1 MQKKK
6 RISLKFCISLLF
18 ALAFPLSLF
27 AQQLQVHFI
36 DVGQCDAIF
45 ITNSTNQTIL
55 IDAGDKPSSKTVVDY
70 LRGHNCK
77 KLDILIASHP
87 DNDHIGGMAGVI
99 KGFPVALYLDSGVEK
114 PTKTSKNLNLL
125 VKEKGIKHQ
134 IGRAGKDYDLGDGAS
149 LRILFPS
156 EPLIGKVKQGTV
168 WNANSIVVKLTYK
181 NVSFLLPGDA
191 EEATEERLLKKQGSG
206 VLSSTVLKVAHH
218 GSKYATI
225 QEFLDAV
232 NPKIAV
238 ISVGEGNGYGHPADE
253 TLKRLKD
260 KGVAV
265 YRTDHNGNVII
276 KTDGDTLEVVVQ
288 KNQRETTSIKSRA
301 PPLSPSGETV
311 YITRT
316 GSKYHQAGC
325 RSLKKSC
332 ISIGLKEAKER
343 GYKACSI
350 CRPPD

>member
-1 MQKKK
+1 MDK
-6 RISLKFCISLLF
+6 SNKFFSIQALTLLLLLF
-18 ALAFPLSLF
+18 PFSLF

-36 DVGQCDAIF
+36 DVGQGDAIF
-45 ITNSTNQTIL
+45 ITNSANQAIL
-55 IDAGDKPSSKTVVDY
+55 IDAGDKSAGRTVVNY
-70 LRGHNCK
+70 LKDHNVK
-77 KLDILIASHP
+77 KLDVLIASHP

-99 KGFPVALYLDSGVEK
+99 KGFPIALYLDSEVEK
-114 PTKTSKNLNLL
+114 PTQTSKNLNLL

-134 IGRAGKDYDLGDGAS
+134 IARAGQDYDLGDGANIK
-149 LRILFPS
+149 ILFPS
-156 EPLIGKVKQGTV
+156 EPLIKKLKQGTV

-191 EEATEERLLKKQGSG
+191 EEATEDRLLKEQGTG
-206 VLSSTVLKVAHH
+206 VLSSTVLKVTHH
-218 GSKYATI
+218 GSKYATT

-238 ISVGEGNGYGHPADE
+238 ISVGEGNSYGHPAE
-253 TLKRLKD
+253 RTLKRLKD

-265 YRTDHNGNVII
+265 YRTDYNGNVII

-288 KNQRETTSIKSRA
+288 KNQRETASIQARA
-301 PPLSPSGETV
+301 PPLSPSEETV

-325 RSLKKSC
+325 RSLKKSY
-332 ISIGLKEAKER
+332 IPIGLKEAKEH
-343 GYKACSI
+343 GYSPCSI
-350 CRPPD
+350 CRPPEL

>member
-1 MQKKK
+1 LNKTT
-6 RISLKFCISLLF
+6 RFLSTHVLTLFLLF
-18 ALAFPLSLF
+18 FPLSLL

-36 DVGQCDAIF
+36 DVGQGDAIF
-45 ITNSTNQTIL
+45 ITSSTNQAIL
-55 IDAGDKPSSKTVVDY
+55 IDAGDKPSSKTVIDY
-70 LRGHNCK
+70 LRDHNVK

-87 DNDHIGGMAGVI
+87 DSDHIGGMAGVI
-99 KGFPVALYLDSGVEK
+99 EGFPIALYLDSGVEK
-114 PTKTSKNLNLL
+114 PTQISRNLNLL
-125 VKEKGIKHQ
+125 VKEKGISHK
-134 IGRAGKDYDLGDGAS
+134 IAKAGQNYDLGDGAS
-149 LRILFPS
+149 LIILFPS

-191 EEATEERLLKKQGSG
+191 EEATEERLLKEQGAG

-218 GSKYATI
+218 GSKYATT

-232 NPKIAV
+232 NPKTAV
-238 ISVGEGNGYGHPADE
+238 ISVGGGNSYGHPAKE

-260 KGVAV
+260 KGVAT

-288 KNQRETTSIKSRA
+288 KQGKTESIQARA
-301 PPLSPSGETV
+301 PPLSASEEAV
-311 YITRT
+311 YITKT

-325 RSLKKSC
+325 RFLKKSC
-332 ISIGLKEAKER
+332 ILIGLKEAKER
-343 GYKACSI
+343 GYEACSI

>member
-1 MQKKK
+1 MKKAPA
-6 RISLKFCISLLF
+6 LLF
-18 ALAFPLSLF
+18 SLFLLLFPLSLL

-36 DVGQCDAIF
+36 DVGQGDAIF
-45 ITNSTNQTIL
+45 ITNSTNQAIL
-55 IDAGDKPSSKTVVDY
+55 IDAGDKPFSKTVVDY

-99 KGFPVALYLDSGVEK
+99 EGFSVALYLDSGVEK
-114 PTKTSKNLNLL
+114 PTKTSRNLNLL
-125 VKEKGIKHQ
+125 VRKKGIKHQ
-134 IGRAGKDYDLGDGAS
+134 IARAGQDYDLGDGAS

-168 WNANSIVVKLTYK
+168 WNANSIVAKLTYK

-191 EEATEERLLKKQGSG
+191 EEATEDRLLKEQGVG

-218 GSKYATI
+218 GSKYATT

-238 ISVGEGNGYGHPADE
+238 ISVGEGNSYGHPADK
-253 TLKRLKD
+253 TLKRLQD
-260 KGVAV
+260 KGVVV
-265 YRTDHNGNVII
+265 YRTDYNGNVII
-276 KTDGDTLEVVVQ
+276 KTDGDALEVVVQ
-288 KNQRETTSIKSRA
+288 KNQRETESIQARA
-301 PPLSPSGETV
+301 PPLSSSEKTV
-311 YITRT
+311 YITKT

-332 ISIGLKEAKER
+332 IPIGLKEAKER
-343 GYKACSI
+343 GYSPCSI